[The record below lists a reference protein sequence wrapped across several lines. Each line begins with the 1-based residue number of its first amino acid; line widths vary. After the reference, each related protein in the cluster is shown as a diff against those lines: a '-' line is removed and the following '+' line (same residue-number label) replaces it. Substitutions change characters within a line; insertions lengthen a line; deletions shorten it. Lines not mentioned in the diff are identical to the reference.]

1 MSASQLRELGKQR
14 PRDVGSVMRPLQGGV
29 MLTKEEARA
38 AVEAELFALNL
49 TRPMS
54 LPQKWAFC
62 ESAHR
67 RLVFQSKT
75 DRLRLIIEWADSLQA
90 LWLGSQPS
98 S

>member
-1 MSASQLRELGKQR
+1 
-14 PRDVGSVMRPLQGGV
+14 

-62 ESAHR
+62 
-67 RLVFQSKT
+67 
-75 DRLRLIIEWADSLQA
+75 
-90 LWLGSQPS
+90 
-98 S
+98 

>member
-1 MSASQLRELGKQR
+1 MAVHQ
-14 PRDVGSVMRPLQGGV
+14 PLAV
-29 MLTKEEARA
+29 EVPFRVLAHIA

-49 TRPMS
+49 TKPMS

-75 DRLRLIIEWADSLQA
+75 DRLRLIIEWADSWQA
-90 LWLGSQPS
+90 LWLGSKPNS
-98 S
+98 